1 MDIHMRS
8 TRTVFQSTRT
18 RTVLALAMATFAF
31 GACKK
36 GDDSGSSSETP
47 PASAPVPTPPPPPAV
62 LTMFSGR
69 RLGDNK
75 QVSDSTSVFRVRDTM
90 YVVVTTEN
98 TPNGGS
104 MMAKW
109 TYETGQVVDSIVQN
123 VDKTD
128 SSKPT
133 TVTEFHVSK
142 ATPWPA
148 GKYTVDVTLDGRSL
162 GTKVLEV
169 RK

>member
-1 MDIHMRS
+1 MPSSKYVLQRPH
-8 TRTVFQSTRT
+8 TRAF
-18 RTVLALAMATFAF
+18 LALTLAALTLT
-31 GACKK
+31 ACKK
-36 GDDSGSSSETP
+36 GDDAGSSSETP
-47 PASAPVPTPPPPPAV
+47 PAATPTPTPPPPPAL

-75 QVSDSTSVFRVRDTM
+75 QVTDSTSVFGVRDTM
-90 YVVVTTEN
+90 YVVVTTDN
-98 TPNGGS
+98 TPNGGQ

-109 TYETGQVVDSIVQN
+109 TYETGQVVDSITQS

-128 SSKPT
+128 SAKTT

-142 ATPWPA
+142 AAPWPA
-148 GKYTVDVTLDGRSL
+148 GKYTVDITLDGRSL